1 MLELL
6 IWLMLILA
14 AFWAFTRF
22 YLQGEDLT
30 RYDRSIKS
38 SMRSG
43 EPSKQH
49 YVSID
54 AIAGFLEAGHGNK
67 DRKTQLADSRT
78 AMDAMGDDADLTGVE
93 LLEVKADGVL
103 AEWVIAEGA
112 HPDRRILYIHG
123 GAFMMG
129 SPRSHRW
136 ITTTLSRIANA
147 SVLAIDYR
155 LTPEHSRIAC
165 IEDCQTAYK
174 WLLENGPE
182 GRMGAPDAFYVAG
195 DSAGGN
201 LALMTIAWA
210 RDAGLRAV
218 NAAVALSPLT
228 DSTFGSPSMR
238 SNVVTDHMLGSSVG
252 PITKV
257 PKIML
262 PWVGL
267 MMSRVRPSD
276 PRVSPVYGDLA
287 GLPPTLVQ
295 ASEAEMLLDDARRWV
310 NKASDAGTEVTLE
323 TWPHVLHVWH
333 LFGEELPEAREA
345 FESIGR
351 FLEIHSPKFGGT
363 S

>member
-1 MLELL
+1 MVELL
-6 IWLMLILA
+6 VWLILVVI

-22 YLQGEDLT
+22 YLQGEDLS
-30 RYDRSIKS
+30 RFDRSIES

-43 EPSKQH
+43 EPSPQH
-49 YVSID
+49 YGSIE
-54 AIAGFLEAGHGNK
+54 AISGLLKAGDGNK
-67 DRKTQLADSRT
+67 DRKTELADSRT
-78 AMDAMGDDADLTGVE
+78 AMDEMGDNADLTSMR
-93 LLEVKADGVL
+93 LLQVNADGVP

-129 SPRSHRW
+129 SPRSHRE
-136 ITTTLSRIANA
+136 ITTALSRIAGA

-155 LTPEHSRIAC
+155 LTPEHARIAC

-182 GRMGAPDAFYVAG
+182 GRVGAPDVFYIAG

-201 LALMTIAWA
+201 LTLTTIAWA
-210 RDAGLRAV
+210 RDVGLRAV
-218 NAAVALSPLT
+218 NAALALSPLT

-238 SNVVTDHMLGSSVG
+238 SNVLTDHMLGSSVG

-257 PKIML
+257 PKIIL
-262 PWVGL
+262 PWMGL

-287 GLPPTLVQ
+287 DLPPTLVQ

-333 LFGEELPEAREA
+333 LFGEQMPEAREA

-351 FLEIHSPKFGGT
+351 FLKAHEH
-363 S
+363 

>member
-1 MLELL
+1 
-6 IWLMLILA
+6 
-14 AFWAFTRF
+14 
-22 YLQGEDLT
+22 
-30 RYDRSIKS
+30 
-38 SMRSG
+38 
-43 EPSKQH
+43 
-49 YVSID
+49 
-54 AIAGFLEAGHGNK
+54 
-67 DRKTQLADSRT
+67 
-78 AMDAMGDDADLTGVE
+78 MDEMGDNADLTGVR
-93 LLEVKADGVL
+93 LLEVNADGVS

-129 SPRSHRW
+129 SPRSHRE
-136 ITTTLSRIANA
+136 ITTTLSRIAGA
-147 SVLAIDYR
+147 SVLVIDYR

-182 GRMGAPDAFYVAG
+182 GRVGAPDVFYIAG

-201 LALMTIAWA
+201 LTLMTIEWA
-210 RDAGLRAV
+210 RDVGLRAV
-218 NAAVALSPLT
+218 NAALALSPLT

-238 SNVVTDHMLGSSVG
+238 SNVETDHMLGSSVG

-276 PRVSPVYGDLA
+276 TRVSPVYGDLA

-333 LFGEELPEAREA
+333 FFGEQMPEAREA

-351 FLEIHSPKFGGT
+351 FLKAHEH
-363 S
+363 